1 MLDACGLDA
10 SKVQIETGAPEWY
23 HPGRSGVIKLG
34 PKIIL
39 GTFGEFHPDVL
50 EELDVTGPLCGFEV
64 YIDRIP
70 EPRKKATKTRPPLVL
85 SPYQMIRRDFAFVM
99 DKSVNA
105 ATVIRAA
112 SGADKKLIQSVEIF
126 DVFEGASL
134 GEDKKSIA
142 IDHL

>member
-1 MLDACGLDA
+1 
-10 SKVQIETGAPEWY
+10 
-23 HPGRSGVIKLG
+23 
-34 PKIIL
+34 
-39 GTFGEFHPDVL
+39 
-50 EELDVTGPLCGFEV
+50 
-64 YIDRIP
+64 
-70 EPRKKATKTRPPLVL
+70 
-85 SPYQMIRRDFAFVM
+85 MIRRDFAFVM

-142 IDHL
+142 IEVAIQPHERTLTDEDIEALAKKIIENVAKSTGATLRQ

>member
-1 MLDACGLDA
+1 M
-10 SKVQIETGAPEWY
+10 
-23 HPGRSGVIKLG
+23 
-34 PKIIL
+34 
-39 GTFGEFHPDVL
+39 
-50 EELDVTGPLCGFEV
+50 CGFEV

-142 IDHL
+142 IEVAIQPHERTLTDEDIEKLCLDVAG